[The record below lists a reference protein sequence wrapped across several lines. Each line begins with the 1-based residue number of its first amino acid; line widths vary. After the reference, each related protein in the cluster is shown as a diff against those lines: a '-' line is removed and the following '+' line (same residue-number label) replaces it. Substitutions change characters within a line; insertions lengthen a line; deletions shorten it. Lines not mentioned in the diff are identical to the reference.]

1 MYPSR
6 TFMNIYQST
15 LSLYRK
21 GRVLYKRALGVE
33 PTIRITHVTD
43 NEYHGNEGY
52 GGWSIPVGVLRKDS
66 TVVDV
71 GLGED
76 ISFSESLIARYGC
89 CVHGFDPT
97 PRSID
102 YVRKRNPA
110 NFHLHSMGVA
120 GSNRTA
126 TFFLPND
133 PSHVSGSIT
142 KSDHVG
148 DSHIE
153 VQLIDLD
160 EVLGITGKDRIDLL
174 KIDIEGAEYELL
186 NSASFKH
193 SATKVHVICVEFHHR
208 WTEFGS
214 KATLKS
220 VATLRQLGF
229 ECVWQAKESN
239 EEFTFINTRWAP

>member
-1 MYPSR
+1 MD
-6 TFMNIYQST
+6 IYQT
-15 LSLYRK
+15 VLSLYRK
-21 GRVLYKRALGVE
+21 GRVLCKRALGVE
-33 PTIRITHVTD
+33 PTIRTTFATI
-43 NEYHGNEGY
+43 NEYHGNQSY
-52 GGWSIPVGVLRKDS
+52 GGWSIPVGVLCDDS

-89 CVHGFDPT
+89 HVHGFDPT
-97 PRSID
+97 PKSID
-102 YVRKRNPA
+102 YVQKRNPA
-110 NFHLHSMGVA
+110 NFHLHPMGVA

-126 TFFLPND
+126 TFFLPNN

-148 DSHIE
+148 DNRIE
-153 VQLIDLD
+153 VHLIHLE
-160 EVLGITGKDRIDLL
+160 EVLGITGKERIDLL

-186 NSASFKH
+186 SSPSFKYSASKI
-193 SATKVHVICVEFHHR
+193 HVICVEFHHR
-208 WTEFGS
+208 WNEFGP
-214 KATLKS
+214 KATLQS

-229 ECVWQAKESN
+229 ECVWQATESN